1 MTLVLIASAI
11 AIAITVPIFLRLHA
25 SQMPGAS
32 TFAASATVAAA
43 HIAWRASGSSAA
55 QDLLNVVLPLL
66 MLLGCLLMLS
76 GFRQVVSKP
85 ALRPLTL
92 VAILVP
98 IAALLAA
105 FTSIQDSF
113 VGRTM
118 VSTGSASII
127 VAGIVWTMVRGFRD
141 ADAPTA
147 FKLFTIVCASTVL
160 VFFASRWVT
169 VAMGA
174 DSWSYFVDPTPWN
187 LAVSSIRLLLFP
199 TLYLSAIL
207 LLLGRTVT
215 KLERSLNCDDLTG
228 ALSRRA
234 FLEIAAPHFDHD
246 RTVPNDV
253 ALLFLDLDHFKQL
266 NDRYGHQTGD
276 RALKHFVEVATKVL
290 PSQAC
295 LGRLGGEEFAI
306 LLPASSAAVAR
317 SVSETLLKA
326 LRNAPLSGANQSIPM
341 SVSIGVATA
350 RPGDSTSDVLKRAD
364 EALYRA
370 KANGRDRLCLAGEIR
385 DDAAN
390 RNEAFEGGEPRKR
403 RSWIETARPLMP
415 TS

>member
-25 SQMPGAS
+25 SRMPGAA
-32 TFAASATVAAA
+32 TFAASATVASA
-43 HIAWRASGSSAA
+43 HIALRASGSSGAH
-55 QDLLNVVLPLL
+55 DLLDVVLPLL

-92 VAILVP
+92 VAVLVP
-98 IAALLAA
+98 VAGLLAA
-105 FTSIQDSF
+105 FTFIDDSF
-113 VGRTM
+113 AARTI
-118 VSTGSASII
+118 VSTGAASII
-127 VAGIVWTMVRGFRD
+127 VAGIVWTLVRGFRE
-141 ADAPTA
+141 ADAPVA
-147 FKLFTIVCASTVL
+147 FKLFAIVCASTVL
-160 VFFASRWVT
+160 AFFLSRWVT
-169 VAMGA
+169 VAAGL
-174 DSWSYFVDPTPWN
+174 DSWSYFVEPTPWN
-187 LAVSSIRLLLFP
+187 LAVSSIRLLLLP
-199 TLYLSAIL
+199 TMFLSAIL
-207 LLLGRTVT
+207 LVLGRTVT
-215 KLERSLNCDDLTG
+215 RLERSLNRDELTG

-234 FLEIAAPHFDHD
+234 FLEIAAAHFDRD
-246 RTVPNDV
+246 RTGPNDV

-266 NDRYGHQTGD
+266 NDRHGHQTGD
-276 RALKHFVEVATKVL
+276 RALRHFVEIASKVL
-290 PSQAC
+290 PSRAY

-306 LLPASSAAVAR
+306 LLPASTAAVAR

-326 LRNAPLSGANQSIPM
+326 LRNAPLSGGNQSIPM
-341 SVSIGVATA
+341 TVSIGVATA

-370 KANGRDRLCLAGEIR
+370 KANGRDRLCSEGEVGK
-385 DDAAN
+385 DAAN
-390 RNEAFEGGEPRKR
+390 RNETFDGGEPRKR